1 MIQTYDELI
10 NSIRKTDSILNNIL
24 YNIHTK
30 KIDKIEIKSTTLYFN
45 FDDDTITIS
54 RYSGDE
60 FIKYKSP
67 DTKISFLNF
76 IELLNKIS
84 K

>member
-1 MIQTYDELI
+1 MIQTYHELI
-10 NSIRKTDSILNNIL
+10 NCIKKTDSILNNIL

-30 KIDKIEIKSTTLYFN
+30 KIDKIEIKSATLYFN
-45 FDDDTITIS
+45 FNDDTITIS
-54 RYSGDE
+54 RSSEDE
-60 FIKYKSP
+60 LIKYKSP
-67 DTKISFLNF
+67 DTKISFLEF

>member
-10 NSIRKTDSILNNIL
+10 NSIRKTDSIINNIL

-54 RYSGDE
+54 RSSEDE
-60 FIKYKSP
+60 LIKY
-67 DTKISFLNF
+67 ISYLDNME
-76 IELLNKIS
+76 ILMEIDQLRICI
-84 K
+84 